1 MSQLV
6 LNHFSLDLNQKS
18 LWREPSPRASG
29 NPAFAL
35 SYEPSLQGVIHQ
47 EVGLTGSD

>member
-18 LWREPSPRASG
+18 LRREPSQRASG
-29 NPAFAL
+29 FPSL
-35 SYEPSLQGVIHQ
+35 SLSCEPSLQGVIHQ
-47 EVGLTGSD
+47 EVG